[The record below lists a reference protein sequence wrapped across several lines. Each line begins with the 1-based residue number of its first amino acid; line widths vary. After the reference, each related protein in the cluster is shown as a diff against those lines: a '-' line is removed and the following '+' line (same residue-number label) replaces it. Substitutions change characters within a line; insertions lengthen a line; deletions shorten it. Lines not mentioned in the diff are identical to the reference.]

1 MTTSLS
7 KMIKRHIDTSQPMT
21 LHSSVRMHSVTD
33 APPTGCTNAQL
44 VSALDSEDTG
54 TLNVGYGMQSFP
66 SDLWNAAFGY
76 QDISTNETLSQ
87 IPAVGTGSNYGP
99 KECLARCAAMGT
111 NGNTTEGSQGAYSYT
126 PDF

>member
-1 MTTSLS
+1 MTIQSFVRVS
-7 KMIKRHIDTSQPMT
+7 PMAD
-21 LHSSVRMHSVTD
+21 LY
-33 APPTGCTNAQL
+33 PPGCTNAQL

-76 QDISTNETLSQ
+76 QDISTNETLGQ

-99 KECLARCAAMGT
+99 KECLARCAALGT
-111 NGNTTEGSQGAYSYT
+111 NANTTEGSQGAYSYT